1 MKILTEIGPGVLL
14 LEMPVFSDD
23 RGSFM
28 KLADSRLN
36 EIRPYEQRQLNYVV
50 NNKRFTCRGLH
61 YQRGE
66 FAESKI
72 FRILQGSIQ
81 LVLFNVDSA
90 SPFYRSTYSLI
101 IDRLELAVWVP
112 RGFAT
117 GYCTLAD
124 STAVLY
130 SSDNDYYPGA
140 EAGIRWNDPRLDLD
154 GLSLDK
160 LLISEKDMNWPDF
173 LER

>member
-1 MKILTEIGPGVLL
+1 MRILKEIGAGVLL
-14 LEMPVFSDD
+14 LETPVFSDD
-23 RGSFM
+23 RGSFI
-28 KLADSRLN
+28 KFADVRLN

-66 FAESKI
+66 FSESKI
-72 FRILQGSIQ
+72 FRILQGSVQ
-81 LVLFNVDSA
+81 LVLFNVDSTN
-90 SPFYRSTYSLI
+90 PFYRSTYSLT
-101 IDRLELAVWVP
+101 IDHPKLAVWVP

-130 SSDNDYYPGA
+130 SSDNDYNPEA
-140 EAGIRWNDPRLDLD
+140 EAGIRWNDPLVRLD
-154 GLSLDK
+154 GLTADK

-173 LER
+173 QLR